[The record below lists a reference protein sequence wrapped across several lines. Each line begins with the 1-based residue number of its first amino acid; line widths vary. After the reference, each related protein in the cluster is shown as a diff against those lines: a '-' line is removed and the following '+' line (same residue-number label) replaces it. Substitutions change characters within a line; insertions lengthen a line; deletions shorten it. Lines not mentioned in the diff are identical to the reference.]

1 MRQLAVFETEREAQR
16 LAAYLVTQ
24 RIAAHAEQ
32 EATGHTVWVRD
43 ENQMVAAREILAS
56 YRDHPDD
63 PRYDG
68 VEQLAK
74 AVKQAADAESA
85 ARERNVIEM
94 RQRWGRGMG
103 LTQRCPLTIALIVAS
118 VLVTAATEQY
128 ARNAPRV
135 TPLLE
140 HLRFVDWSSVM
151 QERDQRASRYLG
163 GLDPVADTDFHRP
176 DNFASIRR
184 GQFWRLI
191 TPIFIHYGLIHLV
204 FNMWWM
210 YVMGGYIED
219 RRGWK
224 FFLAFVLLAAVT
236 SNVAEATVEQLRDLW
251 AVFGGMSGVGYAVFG
266 YLWIKVRFEPDV
278 GYKFSRETFFVGWL
292 WFFLCLAR
300 DFPPFDEWLKDMLP
314 AIANTAHVVG
324 LLVGMAVAYM
334 PVALRR
340 R

>member
-1 MRQLAVFETEREAQR
+1 MRQLAVFESERDAQR

-24 RIAAHAEQ
+24 RIVAHAER
-32 EATGHTVWVRD
+32 EAAGHIVWVRD
-43 ENQMVAAREILAS
+43 ENQMPAAQTILAA
-56 YRDHPDD
+56 YREHPED

-74 AVKQAADAESA
+74 AVQQAADAERA
-85 ARERNVIEM
+85 ARQKNIVEM

-118 VLVTAATEQY
+118 VFVTIATQQLL
-128 ARNAPRV
+128 RDAPPI

-140 HLRFVDWSSVM
+140 RLRFVDWSNVM
-151 QERDQRASRYLG
+151 RERYERTPTALG
-163 GLDPVADTDFHRP
+163 GLIRFVEHDHYRP
-176 DNFASIRR
+176 DNFASVRQ

-219 RRGWK
+219 RRRGK

-236 SNVAEATVEQLRDLW
+236 SNLAEATVEQLRDIW
-251 AVFGGMSGVGYAVFG
+251 ATFGGMSGVGYAVFG

-300 DFPPFDEWLKDMLP
+300 DFPPFDEWLKDTLP
-314 AIANTAHVVG
+314 AVANTAHVVG
-324 LLVGMAVAYM
+324 LLVGMAVAYA